1 MSNKKNGRGVK
12 LWAVAFWLIVWQ
24 IAAVSMKQE
33 IFLVSPVSCVK
44 TLIEMMKTRE
54 YYERIL
60 YSTLRVL
67 HGFAYGMLF
76 GSLLGAVSAK
86 VAAVRSLMAPLIAV
100 IRAIPVASFIILAV
114 FFLEDAQLSVFISL
128 LICFPVFYTNVLN
141 GVQNV
146 NGQLIEMADVFR
158 IGPVKRIVHIHLPN
172 LYPYIRSAVSVSIGL
187 AWKSGIAAEVIA
199 IPAGS
204 IGDRL
209 YYVKM
214 YFITGELFAWTI
226 TIILL
231 SLLCEAACQMLL
243 HLFGR
248 RLEGKNK
255 A

>member
-44 TLIEMMKTRE
+44 TLIEMMKTRA

-60 YSTLRVL
+60 FSTLRVL
-67 HGFAYGMLF
+67 HGFAYGMIL
-76 GSLLGAVSAK
+76 GSLMGAVSAR
-86 VAAVRSLMAPLIAV
+86 VNAVRSLMAPLIAV

-114 FFLEDAQLSVFISL
+114 FFLTDEQLSVFISL
-128 LICFPVFYTNVLN
+128 LICFPVFYTNVMSGCLN
-141 GVQNV
+141 ADR
-146 NGQLIEMADVFR
+146 QLLEMAKVFR
-158 IGPVKRIVHIHLPN
+158 LSPIKKLMHIHLLN
-172 LYPYIRSAVSVSIGL
+172 VYPYIRSAVSVSIGL

-199 IPAGS
+199 IPKGS

-214 YFITGELFAWTI
+214 YYLTGELFAWTI

-231 SLLCEAACQMLL
+231 SLLCEALMQMLL
-243 HLFGR
+243 GIFGR
-248 RLEGKNK
+248 RLEEK
-255 A
+255 